1 MSEQREPVSEQNSE
15 SRFDR
20 GPLRREVQLEIRR
33 LHRLSNRG
41 LWGLS
46 LFILISLGAQQNFAF
61 WPPIS
66 DGARAVLGAAPPVKL
81 ISIALVVYSFSAL
94 VLILSRMME
103 GSDTYRGWSHLGYL
117 SGFYAFYYYAEALP
131 ENFWAVFAAGFTIL
145 ALEYFQ
151 IWNYCSEGIRT
162 EKELLRKLD
171 D

>member
-1 MSEQREPVSEQNSE
+1 MTDQTDPLNEPASG

-20 GPLRREVQLEIRR
+20 EPLRREVHLEIRR

-46 LFILISLGAQQNFAF
+46 LFILISLGAQQNFDF
-61 WPPIS
+61 LPTIS

-94 VLILSRMME
+94 ILILSRMMG

-117 SGFYAFYYYAEALP
+117 AGFYAFYYYAEALP
-131 ENFWAVFAAGFTIL
+131 ENFWAVFAAGFTIFS
-145 ALEYFQ
+145 LEYYQ
-151 IWNYCSEGIRT
+151 IWTYCSDGIRT
-162 EKELLRKLD
+162 EKELLSKLED
-171 D
+171 